1 MRVLVVATE
10 PVGAHMAGP
19 AIRACELARA
29 LAASCD
35 VTLSAPA
42 PSTAPDPRIRLLQA
56 GMADVEALAAAVRE
70 HDVVIA
76 QELPP
81 VVLERVARGPARLV
95 ADLYNPIV
103 VEVLA
108 GVAERPPAARRR
120 IHGRIVARTLGL
132 LAAADLVLCANE
144 RQRDLWIGGMALHGL
159 LDPDA
164 YARDPTL
171 RSRVMVVPFG
181 LPGEPPPAATG
192 ALRGAFPAIGAGDR
206 VLVWGGGVW
215 GWLDPGTAIAAVE
228 RLAGAHL
235 VLLGVGRPG
244 LAATGQAAAG
254 AEAVAA
260 ARRAGLLGTRVHVN
274 EGWVPYAERGA
285 WLAEAD
291 VGVSAHRDGAEA
303 RYAHRTRLLDYLWA
317 GLPVVTTSGDAL
329 AARVERDGLG
339 AAVAPGDVAGFAAAC
354 ERMLG
359 PEGDAARARI
369 AAVAPGLRWE
379 AVAAPLAA
387 WCAAPPPRR
396 PVPRAAVRRSALG
409 QYRWALAETLGDDGP
424 RAAAARVLR
433 RLRRGVR

>member
-10 PVGAHMAGP
+10 PVGARMAGP

-29 LAASCD
+29 LADTCA

-42 PSTAPDPRIRLLQA
+42 PSTAPDPRVRLLEA

-108 GVAERPPAARRR
+108 GVAGRPPAERRR

-144 RQRDLWIGGMALHGL
+144 RQRDLWIGGLALHGL
-159 LDPDA
+159 IDDDA
-164 YARDPTL
+164 YARDPAL
-171 RSRVMVVPFG
+171 RSLVMVVPFG
-181 LPGEPPPAATG
+181 LPGGPPPTATG
-192 ALRGAFPAIGAGDR
+192 ALRAAFPAIGADDR

-215 GWLDPGTAIAAVE
+215 GWLDPLTPIAAVE
-228 RLAGAHL
+228 RLPATHL
-235 VLLGVGRPG
+235 VFLGLGRPG

-254 AEAVAA
+254 AAAVEA

-274 EGWVPYAERGA
+274 EGWVPYDERGA
-285 WLAEAD
+285 WLAEA
-291 VGVSAHRDGAEA
+291 GAGLSAHRDHAEA
-303 RYAHRTRLLDYLWA
+303 RYAHRTRILDYLWA
-317 GLPVVTTSGDAL
+317 GLPVVATRGDAL
-329 AARVERDGLG
+329 AERVERDGLG
-339 AAVAPGDVAGFAAAC
+339 ALAEPGDVAGFAAAC

-359 PEGDAARARI
+359 PDGDAARARI
-369 AAVAPGLRWE
+369 ASVAPSLRWE
-379 AVAAPLAA
+379 AVTAPLAA

-396 PVPRAAVRRSALG
+396 RVRRGTVRRAALG
-409 QYRWALAETLGDDGP
+409 QYRWALAETLGDEGP
-424 RAAAARVLR
+424 RAALARVAR